1 VSARKQRQKAEPV
14 DFSAAD
20 VKTMVANGSLK
31 KLRVADL
38 KAILSTMGLSVH
50 RFILCNLLFVTVSLL
65 SDSFP
70 FLTHI
75 V

>member
-14 DFSAAD
+14 NVSPAE
-20 VKTMVANGSLK
+20 VKAMVANGSLK

-50 RFILCNLLFVTVSLL
+50 RFIS
-65 SDSFP
+65 
-70 FLTHI
+70 
-75 V
+75 